1 MHPIK
6 VFFFLGL
13 VISMKVDSSSFG
25 LYILMSLRILEFN
38 FLETYINVPPD
49 VDSVEVWYR
58 L

>member
-6 VFFFLGL
+6 VFFFLEL
-13 VISMKVDSSSFG
+13 VISMKVDSSSLG

-49 VDSVEVWYR
+49 VDSVEV
-58 L
+58 LI